1 MKRNTKLLLIIGIL
15 LIVVLGVSFAYYTAT
30 AGIEGEG
37 TNIGGTTERLI
48 EVNYDAGTESLVAE
62 GLYPGKSV
70 SKNFTVTV
78 NPGSSVNE
86 ATYAIKLNI
95 AQNTF
100 ESCTN
105 ENYDEITNACKKNKA
120 ELIYTLKDK
129 SGKTIAT
136 SNITGKTGE
145 IELARETKTVSKKTI
160 FEYTLEIAFVDTN
173 ADQNHNTNKTLNA
186 DIKVEFADKYNYL
199 VKVDYDGAN
208 KGKAIFLKSDITKEE
223 IESITTLDEI
233 EIPEGAKSFDVS
245 ENQNKSIMMWYTDT
259 DNNNLYE
266 VYIGQAGGVKANA
279 NSYGLFSY
287 LTKVTSIDLSHFDT
301 SNVTNMNR
309 MFNSTGLTSL
319 DLSHFD
325 TSKVTNMGFMFTASA
340 SLTDINISSFDTSN
354 VTNMGGMFNS
364 IGVTSLDL
372 SHFDTSKVTNMGF
385 MFTASAS
392 LTDLNLNGFDT
403 SNVTNMSVMFS
414 STGVT
419 SLDLSHFNTS
429 NVTDMGGMFNS
440 CFNLADLNIS
450 NFDTS
455 NVTNMNKMF
464 TSTKI
469 SNLDL
474 SHFDTSNVLN
484 MNQMFYNATYTNLD
498 LSSFDTS
505 KVTDT
510 SSMFE
515 KGTFTNIKLNKATF
529 NSVTNYINMFN
540 EIHSISTIYVK
551 DIDAKTFIETR
562 LNDAGKSATVTIA
575 NA

>member
-385 MFTASAS
+385 M
-392 LTDLNLNGFDT
+392 LIL
-403 SNVTNMSVMFS
+403 
-414 STGVT
+414 
-419 SLDLSHFNTS
+419 
-429 NVTDMGGMFNS
+429 
-440 CFNLADLNIS
+440 
-450 NFDTS
+450 
-455 NVTNMNKMF
+455 
-464 TSTKI
+464 
-469 SNLDL
+469 
-474 SHFDTSNVLN
+474 
-484 MNQMFYNATYTNLD
+484 QM
-498 LSSFDTS
+498 
-505 KVTDT
+505 
-510 SSMFE
+510 
-515 KGTFTNIKLNKATF
+515 
-529 NSVTNYINMFN
+529 
-540 EIHSISTIYVK
+540 
-551 DIDAKTFIETR
+551 
-562 LNDAGKSATVTIA
+562 
-575 NA
+575 